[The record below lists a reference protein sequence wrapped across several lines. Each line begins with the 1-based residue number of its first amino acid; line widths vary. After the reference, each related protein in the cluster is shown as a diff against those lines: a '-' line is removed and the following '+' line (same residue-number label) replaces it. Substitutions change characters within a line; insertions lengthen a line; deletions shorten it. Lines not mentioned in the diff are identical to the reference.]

1 MGLRDKLS
9 DIKKSLE
16 EKMSYTVP
24 EKRLHE
30 KQEIKKSV
38 EALFTWKQYQEMM
51 GCSDDSKKE
60 YLGYPTKEEYEENIK
75 RIREKELHSDRF
87 QKAKKFVRSFSYRM
101 NLDLE
106 KKFFKIVGTYGLDD
120 DLINKTYNEK
130 RIRNAKRYDK
140 LKLFMNSLTKEQIS
154 SDLYLTAASKFMETS
169 LIDCPMII
177 ENLRK
182 QIDDLEIS
190 DRNRRFEINIDI
202 PKERLDIFPTTI
214 LETVSIPYYRP
225 QDYKRSY
232 VDILDEYNK
241 HIYEEY
247 NEYVRVINKIA
258 EDIYHLQMWNLLSTY
273 PEQIDNYYFSILN
286 NSCEHQFRTAYSVKK
301 CRESNIENRSKLEQ
315 LVEEKIDRPTYNLN
329 LNINDIPMDE
339 EICITIVQAN
349 EQTGIDND
357 GPTLTLRRNKINKD
371 NLL

>member
-1 MGLRDKLS
+1 MGLRDKWS
-9 DIKKSLE
+9 DIKKSVE

-30 KQEIKKSV
+30 KPGIKKSV
-38 EALFTWKQYQEMM
+38 EALFTWKKYQEMM

-60 YLGYPTKEEYEENIK
+60 YLGYPTKQEYEENIK

-87 QKAKKFVRSFSYRM
+87 QKTKKFVRSFSYRM
-101 NLDLE
+101 NLELE

-120 DLINKTYNEK
+120 DLINKSYNEK
-130 RIRNAKRYDK
+130 RIRKAKRYDK
-140 LKLFMNSLTKEQIS
+140 LKQFMNSLTEEQIS

-182 QIDDLEIS
+182 QIDDLGIS
-190 DRNRRFEINIDI
+190 DRYRLFEINIDI
-202 PKERLDIFPTTI
+202 PKERLDIFPMTI
-214 LETVSIPYYRP
+214 LETVSVPYYRP

-258 EDIYHLQMWNLLSTY
+258 EDIYHLQLWNFLSTY
-273 PEQIDNYYFSILN
+273 PEQINTSSFIINQYQHEFCTTFY
-286 NSCEHQFRTAYSVKK
+286 VKK

-315 LVEEKIDRPTYNLN
+315 LVGEKINRSTYNLN
-329 LNINDIPMDE
+329 LTIDDIPLDE
-339 EICITIVQAN
+339 EICITIGQAN
-349 EQTGIDND
+349 EQLDLDND
-357 GPTLTLRRNKINKD
+357 GPTLILRRNKINKD